1 MKLDLTLRALFLVVN
16 QMPKPRTFLYDTFF
30 NDRETTDKEE
40 VLIEFKNG
48 RRFVAPFVSR
58 YIDGQEMPKE
68 KFTGRLF
75 KTVKIAP
82 KKTFSANELTFERM
96 AGENPFATDPEM
108 KKAKAIAETLSEQTE
123 QISRTREMMAAEV
136 LYNLTLTVKGEG
148 ISDKIEYFDKQE
160 KEHITNVAVAWDQ
173 KNSDPIKD
181 INTLLRKITEEGG
194 TRPSAIILDSKASDL
209 FQNNDKVKEVMN
221 FRNFYVGQIKPET
234 ENVEGVIYIGT
245 LSSLGLDI
253 YEYQEYYDYVDVD
266 GLTKTKSLVPEY
278 TALLVPK
285 GNKVKFGA
293 ESTIKDGLLEGELI
307 PRIFEDEKNDT
318 VEIRTIS
325 KPVLIPI
332 NTKSIKVLKVK

>member
-48 RRFVAPFVSR
+48 RRFVAP
-58 YIDGQEMPKE
+58 
-68 KFTGRLF
+68 F

-221 FRNFYVGQIKPET
+221 FINFYVGQIKPET

>member
-1 MKLDLTLRALFLVVN
+1 M
-16 QMPKPRTFLYDTFF
+16 
-30 NDRETTDKEE
+30 
-40 VLIEFKNG
+40 
-48 RRFVAPFVSR
+48 
-58 YIDGQEMPKE
+58 
-68 KFTGRLF
+68 
-75 KTVKIAP
+75 
-82 KKTFSANELTFERM
+82 
-96 AGENPFATDPEM
+96 
-108 KKAKAIAETLSEQTE
+108 
-123 QISRTREMMAAEV
+123 
-136 LYNLTLTVKGEG
+136 
-148 ISDKIEYFDKQE
+148 
-160 KEHITNVAVAWDQ
+160 AWDQ

-332 NTKSIKVLKVK
+332 NTKSIKVLKLK